1 MYISWEF
8 LIHFCAAR
16 VGRWCTGPT
25 VVTAWSVDPNRQPTS
40 STLWLSPSRFL
51 STKTYKILNR
61 ALPLP
66 LPLPHHHYRQSFSFH
81 PPPRPLGRTNPARR
95 SPVSPFSRPSSSSLE
110 RRNQTRGRIR
120 STHSFWF
127 SPSLDD
133 PLVSAGKERGE
144 RREEGERK
152 GRGYSVRSVLSKL
165 QFLFVFSFSIVGFDF
180 FCFVF
185 GF

>member
-81 PPPRPLGRTNPARR
+81 PPLRPLGRTKPARR

-120 STHSFWF
+120 STHSFRDSGFLRLWMI
-127 SPSLDD
+127 PSF
-133 PLVSAGKERGE
+133 PLGRREERGE
-144 RREEGERK
+144 RRERERGGATLS
-152 GRGYSVRSVLSKL
+152 GR
-165 QFLFVFSFSIVGFDF
+165 
-180 FCFVF
+180 C
-185 GF
+185 